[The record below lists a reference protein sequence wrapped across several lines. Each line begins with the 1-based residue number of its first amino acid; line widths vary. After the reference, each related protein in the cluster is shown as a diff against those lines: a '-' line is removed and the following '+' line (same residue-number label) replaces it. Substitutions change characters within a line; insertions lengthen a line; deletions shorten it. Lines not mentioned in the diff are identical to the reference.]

1 MSLVAWYPL
10 IRDLSNNGVGAVTT
24 SGTPTFSSG
33 GKLGNCMTGNDISF
47 TVPSLTNSKVWS
59 ICFWGYA
66 VSSQITGNWTLLVR
80 VRDNGSHFRFE
91 ACPSSYSNGIYCYS
105 THNNASY
112 AICTGGM
119 SAPTG
124 GFYDQWCHVCVTSDG
139 TTISGY
145 YNGQLRST
153 WAYTGTGAITGIFDL
168 TNNAKCKKNDLRI
181 YDHCLSAKEVEIIS
195 RGLILHYPLNGGD
208 KGQENLFKTIPKS
221 STPTSYEA
229 FKINLTENL
238 TKGATYTVQL
248 WDVDVSHTGKSE
260 ADLGVFLY
268 WGGGNVSLTSWKGS
282 PFTNGHA
289 DYLVSTFTAPNS
301 THSTVSNAWINVYN
315 SVPSAS
321 GTMSM
326 SIGRWKL
333 ESGEIATSYIP
344 ATTDAE
350 YTTYGYNVTT
360 EYDTSGN
367 MYDGVRTGTLV
378 QTADT
383 PRYQTCT
390 TFNGTDSFIE
400 SDPLPLSTQT
410 ISVWLKTTWSSSSGY
425 RMAMHDK
432 NTGLAIGWSGVQL
445 ITYVGT
451 SNGGTGSRI
460 DTTNIWTANTWH
472 HVVVVKTGDKT
483 RTVYIDG
490 VECAA
495 SSTNYW
501 GGDLVKLN
509 IGARHISGSYAAYFN
524 GLISD
529 FRAYATQLTQAQ
541 VLDLY
546 KSCGSVSDTGRLLTY
561 ELVES

>member
-10 IRDLSNNGVGAVTT
+10 INDLSNNGVGAVTT

-47 TVPSLTNSKVWS
+47 TVPSLANSKVWS
-59 ICFWGYA
+59 ICFWGYV
-66 VSSQITGNWTLLVR
+66 VSSQITSNWTLLVR

-91 ACPSSYSNGIYCYS
+91 ACPSSYGSGIYCYS

-119 SAPTG
+119 TAPTG

-153 WAYTGTGAITGIFDL
+153 WTYTGTGATTGIFDL

-195 RGLILHYPLNGGD
+195 RGLVVHYSLNGGD
-208 KGQENLFKTIPKS
+208 RGQANLLKSTPKS
-221 STPTSYEA
+221 YNSGSYCA
-229 FKINLTENL
+229 YQFNLTANMVAGQ
-238 TKGATYTVQL
+238 KYTMQL
-248 WDVDVSHTGKSE
+248 WDVNVAHSGKTS
-260 ADLGVFLY
+260 DQLSVYVY
-268 WGGGNVSLTSWKGS
+268 WGGGMNSECSWKV
-282 PFTNGHA
+282 PTGHA
-289 DYLVSTFTAPNS
+289 DYLVATFTAQNGGS
-301 THSTVSNAWINVYN
+301 ASDANNLWLNIYN

-333 ESGEIATSYIP
+333 ESGEVATSYLP
-344 ATTDAE
+344 ATTDTE

-367 MYDGVRTGTLV
+367 MYDGVRNGTLV

-400 SDPLPLSTQT
+400 ADPLPLSTQT

-451 SNGGTGSRI
+451 GNGGTGSRI

-495 SSTNYW
+495 SGTNYW

-546 KSCGSVSDTGRLLTY
+546 KSCGSISDTGRLLTY
-561 ELVES
+561 ELVESY